1 MKTLYLARHAK
12 SSWKYPTLDDFER
25 PLNKRGRKNAPFMG
39 KILKELDADAELI
52 LSSPAIRASMTARLM
67 AYQLDYPLENIVYR
81 EAIYHAD
88 EEALLDVIAG
98 IDHLINKAMLVGHNP
113 GLTTL
118 ANILGD
124 TPISNIPTS
133 GVCCFEL
140 NISSWN
146 EVWDHRGKLQFFEY
160 PKKNIQN

>member
-1 MKTLYLARHAK
+1 MKTLYLARHGK

-81 EAIYHAD
+81 EAIYHAG

-98 IDHLINKAMLVGHNP
+98 IGNILINYYLPRN
-113 GLTTL
+113 
-118 ANILGD
+118 
-124 TPISNIPTS
+124 
-133 GVCCFEL
+133 
-140 NISSWN
+140 
-146 EVWDHRGKLQFFEY
+146 
-160 PKKNIQN
+160 